1 MACETG
7 ILPFLRNFCV
17 KFFAFANQPISVVGF
32 EPASVILDVW
42 LRKVPGAT
50 TLDRLEVDTI
60 AGSPTSRGDST
71 VASSTE
77 TPMTTAGSG
86 FLVLRVGITLA
97 ECERLSRRGIIFEE
111 MLCRPTIWCI

>member
-1 MACETG
+1 
-7 ILPFLRNFCV
+7 V
-17 KFFAFANQPISVVGF
+17 KFFAFTNQPTSVVGF

-50 TLDRLEVDTI
+50 TLDRLEVVMIT
-60 AGSPTSRGDST
+60 GSPIARGDSN

-86 FLVLRVGITLA
+86 FLVLRLRITLV

-111 MLCRPTIWCI
+111 ILCRPTIWCI

>member
-1 MACETG
+1 M
-7 ILPFLRNFCV
+7 

>member
-1 MACETG
+1 VACE
-7 ILPFLRNFCV
+7 LAVLLFLRNFCV
-17 KFFAFANQPISVVGF
+17 KFFAFTNQPTSVVGF
-32 EPASVILDVW
+32 EPASVILDAW
-42 LRKVPGAT
+42 LRKAPGAT

-86 FLVLRVGITLA
+86 FLVLRLGITLV
-97 ECERLSRRGIIFEE
+97 ECERLSRRGIIFAE